1 MMRIQLVHDF
11 GCVRSADIYNDLL
24 KKQVHF
30 FKETEGGRTEMCEI
44 VEKAAEQIA
53 ERKAK
58 EKVLEAKLED
68 IKVVMEKLNGT
79 VENAME
85 FLDMPQ
91 EQWDKYKSLM

>member
-1 MMRIQLVHDF
+1 
-11 GCVRSADIYNDLL
+11 
-24 KKQVHF
+24 
-30 FKETEGGRTEMCEI
+30 MCEI
-44 VEKAAEQIA
+44 VEKATEQIA

-85 FLDMPQ
+85 FLDIPQ

>member
-1 MMRIQLVHDF
+1 
-11 GCVRSADIYNDLL
+11 
-24 KKQVHF
+24 
-30 FKETEGGRTEMCEI
+30 MCEI
-44 VEKAAEQIA
+44 VEKATEQIA